1 MRILYL
7 LLGMA
12 SCSAYNQPK
21 ITHDIA
27 RDNFR
32 LVPYF
37 ANPIKKK
44 HSLNRDQYNEL
55 LQEGYVG
62 LMYAA
67 RKYDPENV
75 YNTKFTTYS
84 SYWIKSYMTNY
95 IKKIYNNA
103 LLSLNEDIYICEP
116 EQLWSIKDYHL
127 LNKMEMDVLY
137 KRYVRKPRYTSQ
149 ELAYEYDV
157 TSETIL
163 EISDF
168 ALEKLRNVKEHDKEK
183 YF

>member
-1 MRILYL
+1 MSFLYF
-7 LLGMA
+7 LLGMVC
-12 SCSAYNQPK
+12 CSAYNQPK
-21 ITHDIA
+21 IIHDLA

-44 HSLNRDQYNEL
+44 HLLNRDQYNDL

-75 YNTKFTTYS
+75 YNTKFATYS
-84 SYWIKSYMTNY
+84 SYWIKSYMTKY
-95 IKKIYNNA
+95 IKNMYNKA
-103 LLSLNEDIYICEP
+103 LISLNEDIYICEP

-127 LNKMEMDVLY
+127 LNQMEMDILY
-137 KRYVRKPRYTSQ
+137 KRYVQKPRYTAQ

-157 TSETIL
+157 TREMIL
-163 EISDF
+163 EISVF
-168 ALEKLRNVKEHDKEK
+168 AIEKLRNVKEHDKEK

>member
-1 MRILYL
+1 MRILYF
-7 LLGMA
+7 LLGMM

-21 ITHDIA
+21 IIHDLA

-84 SYWIKSYMTNY
+84 SYWIKSYMTTY

-116 EQLWSIKDYHL
+116 EQIWSIKDYHL
-127 LNKMEMDVLY
+127 LNQMEMDVLY
-137 KRYVRKPRYTSQ
+137 KRYVRKPRYTSL

-157 TSETIL
+157 TREMIL
-163 EISDF
+163 EISEF
-168 ALEKLRNVKEHDKEK
+168 AIEKLRNVKEDDKEK